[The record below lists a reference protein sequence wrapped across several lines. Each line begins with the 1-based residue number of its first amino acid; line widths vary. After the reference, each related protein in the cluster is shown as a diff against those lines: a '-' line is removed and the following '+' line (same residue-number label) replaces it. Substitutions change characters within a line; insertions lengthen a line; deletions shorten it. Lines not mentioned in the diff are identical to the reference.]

1 MCPAVLKRASV
12 RESPRYILKL
22 VDNPSLRLLLDAIVA
37 IISQILHSFHCL
49 STDSERCL
57 CGDGYHCK
65 SIRAITLL
73 CVLSRSDVFIR
84 SRVFNPFAKAQSLR
98 GVRGIEIR
106 SCARRTSSTC
116 IAVVFPDCD
125 RLTRGPNISIQ
136 LCFTSELAGN
146 SMAPVVGS
154 KAVVP

>member
-1 MCPAVLKRASV
+1 MGLTGAMNVCLVVLKWASV
-12 RESPRYILKL
+12 QESPRCILKL

-37 IISQILHSFHCL
+37 IISQIILHSFHCL

-57 CGDGYHCK
+57 CGDGYHRK

-84 SRVFNPFAKAQSLR
+84 SRVFNPFAKAQLLR
-98 GVRGIEIR
+98 GVRGVEIR
-106 SCARRTSSTC
+106 SCACRASSTC

-136 LCFTSELAGN
+136 LWFTSGC
-146 SMAPVVGS
+146 
-154 KAVVP
+154 